1 MSTSSTVEKKS
12 SCTQTIAT
20 NIVSTS
26 RNQSTVCTL
35 PQIAPKGQRYNYYN
49 EVQNAKRRKN
59 YYKMLTPNISTKKD
73 IISPLLVNG
82 HQKVKINFSNEELFI
97 KVNGNKQHNNIIE
110 KSRHL
115 IPKEDIKED
124 SAFNHIKN
132 ILCAKII
139 NQHSNKDQTKKR
151 LSNSCDNIEDNFYTL
166 RSRYRNYRNYMM
178 KSQENIIIKKPK
190 ILKNYQKVLI
200 EENKPKSQAKC
211 YNLQFS
217 KPVKFFLNPYQ
228 DILKSKG
235 INVLYGKKIKKG
247 RNVSNEE
254 DKAMSYIIHSDRTP
268 MIKLL

>member
-49 EVQNAKRRKN
+49 EVQNAKRKKN

-82 HQKVKINFSNEELFI
+82 HQKVKINFSNEELYI

-115 IPKEDIKED
+115 IPKEDLGED

-139 NQHSNKDQTKKR
+139 NQNKDQSKKR
-151 LSNSCDNIEDNFYTL
+151 LSNSCDNIDDSFYTL
-166 RSRYRNYRNYMM
+166 RSRYRNCRNCMM

-190 ILKNYQKVLI
+190 ILNNYQKVLI

-228 DILKSKG
+228 DLLKSKG
-235 INVLYGKKIKKG
+235 MDVLF
-247 RNVSNEE
+247 
-254 DKAMSYIIHSDRTP
+254 
-268 MIKLL
+268 